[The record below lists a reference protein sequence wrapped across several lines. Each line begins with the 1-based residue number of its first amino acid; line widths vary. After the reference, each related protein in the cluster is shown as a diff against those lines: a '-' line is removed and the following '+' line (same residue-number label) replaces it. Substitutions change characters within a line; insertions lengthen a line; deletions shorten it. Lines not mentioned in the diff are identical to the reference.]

1 MMVEKE
7 RYLVFHIDDKIFAID
22 IDRVKKVIKEKG
34 DSLRITGLDQAP
46 KQVIGIAEVEITQ
59 NEKKLITFIDFKS
72 LSGVKTFLQEYD
84 NIYDQDSEKTNDSKG
99 KQLMDSEKME
109 EGEKIYDMLRRRVFV
124 IISHPEKENYIGI
137 LVNRVEGISDFI
149 NGKNAYFYE
158 APNIRGVKDL
168 FTHVII
174 SYPTEKKIFVIKTEK
189 IFEMSGVD

>member
-1 MMVEKE
+1 MVEKE
-7 RYLVFHIDDKIFAID
+7 RYLVFHIDDKMFAID

-34 DSLRITGLDQAP
+34 DSLRITELDQAP

-72 LSGVKTFLQEYD
+72 LSGIRTFLQEYD
-84 NIYDQDSEKTNDSKG
+84 NIYDQNSEKTNDSKARES
-99 KQLMDSEKME
+99 KDKEKTSEE
-109 EGEKIYDMLRRRVFV
+109 EEKIYDVLRRRVFV

-174 SYPTEKKIFVIKTEK
+174 SYPTEKKIFVIRTEK

>member
-1 MMVEKE
+1 MVEKE